1 MILFCHF
8 PVYPENVH
16 NLWNASEVMAVVRE
30 NRSVVAYMNGHN
42 HAGNYGRL
50 ANRHFVTFK
59 GMVDTDDTAY
69 AIVNVHADRLEVKGF
84 GRQENM
90 TLPLAGNGD

>member
-16 NLWNASEVMAVVRE
+16 NLWNAAEVLAVARE

-50 ANRHFVTFK
+50 AKRHFVTFT
-59 GMVDTDDTAY
+59 GMVDTEETAY
-69 AIVNVHADRLEVKGF
+69 AIVNVHADRLEIKGF